1 MRILILILLCFNLS
15 AQKDYEKHYMV
26 SVTFLHLLTAYTGT
40 VAMQYDTTNNK
51 LYIYNGGWKS
61 VTLA

>member
-1 MRILILILLCFNLS
+1 
-15 AQKDYEKHYMV
+15 
-26 SVTFLHLLTAYTGT
+26 
-40 VAMQYDTTNNK
+40 VAMEYDTTNNK